1 MKQKVTQEKVRMA
14 IAQLKERGENPT
26 VDKIRR
32 ITGGGNPLIMRFKN
46 AIENEISDTESKN
59 ESKTDNAQSGN
70 AYEKLDLTQKERV
83 SILEEQL
90 HEIKQLLKMNSED
103 RIKLLEQ
110 ELEKYKAG
118 YVRQKQIVKIQGDVI
133 RRLRQRL
140 RMANSQDDEENNKVI
155 H

>member
-1 MKQKVTQEKVRMA
+1 MRQKVTQEKVRMA
-14 IAQLKERGENPT
+14 IAQLKESGEKPT
-26 VDKIRR
+26 IDKIRR

-46 AIENEISDTESKN
+46 EIENDISVIESKN
-59 ESKTDNAQSGN
+59 ESKTDNAQSGD
-70 AYEKLDLTQKERV
+70 AYEKMDLTQKERI
-83 SILEEQL
+83 SLLETQL
-90 HEIKQLLKMNSED
+90 HEIKQLLKMSAED

-133 RRLRQRL
+133 RRLRERL
-140 RMANSQDDEENNKVI
+140 RMITPQDDEENSKII